1 SIAPLRQIGLVTY
14 PNRIQ
19 TWTSAMP
26 KAAPPASSRQQAM
39 AAIISQL
46 APEEGFTPTALDGV
60 RLTRVNSSLTRMPA
74 LYEPSICIVCQG
86 RKRGYLGG
94 ETYVYDAQQF
104 LVLSVP
110 LPFEV
115 E

>member
-1 SIAPLRQIGLVTY
+1 
-14 PNRIQ
+14 
-19 TWTSAMP
+19 
-26 KAAPPASSRQQAM
+26 M
-39 AAIISQL
+39 ATLITRL

-60 RLTRVNSSLTRMPA
+60 RLTRVNSSLTRMPV

-115 E
+115 RDRGDARQAVPRDRDPDRPGGRGRAAAGAR